1 MRWDAFLELFCHF
14 LQYSSSFGC
23 WVYGNGFFQAH
34 QEILMKL
41 VDLIGITSIMEV
53 CFCFL
58 LDFASAQ
65 RRVIENEAL
74 KQSSPL

>member
-1 MRWDAFLELFCHF
+1 
-14 LQYSSSFGC
+14 
-23 WVYGNGFFQAH
+23 
-34 QEILMKL
+34 MKL

-58 LDFASAQ
+58 LDFTSAQ